1 MSVALQLLVVLVALC
16 MVPGGAG
23 GGRRARLCFFSELA
37 SHFLR
42 VLARVIFFMA
52 DVARARGAFLLQLRG
67 IVFPSASFSCGRV
80 AVFWSVRYFSRMAL
94 FFERV
99 FFRGWGGRGPLRCPR
114 LVVLFFRGLL
124 CLLCLLCFK
133 RFALFLF
140 ACGCVRAWLC
150 VWMGKGDGRGSGGV
164 SFFAVCVVN
173 SKGRVAAF
181 RLE

>member
-99 FFRGWGGRGPLRCPR
+99 FFSGVGGERATSLSAVSG
-114 LVVLFFRGLL
+114 LVFSRP
-124 CLLCLLCFK
+124 
-133 RFALFLF
+133 
-140 ACGCVRAWLC
+140 
-150 VWMGKGDGRGSGGV
+150 
-164 SFFAVCVVN
+164 VVF
-173 SKGRVAAF
+173 VVF
-181 RLE
+181 VVF

>member
-99 FFRGWGGRGPLRCPR
+99 FFRG
-114 LVVLFFRGLL
+114 
-124 CLLCLLCFK
+124 
-133 RFALFLF
+133 
-140 ACGCVRAWLC
+140 
-150 VWMGKGDGRGSGGV
+150 
-164 SFFAVCVVN
+164 
-173 SKGRVAAF
+173 
-181 RLE
+181 

>member
-1 MSVALQLLVVLVALC
+1 MGCGFVPEAAFRKCPSRCNFWWCWLLCAWFQAGR
-16 MVPGGAG
+16 GGAG
-23 GGRRARLCFFSELA
+23 GHAFVFFSELA

-99 FFRGWGGRGPLRCPR
+99 FFRG
-114 LVVLFFRGLL
+114 
-124 CLLCLLCFK
+124 
-133 RFALFLF
+133 
-140 ACGCVRAWLC
+140 
-150 VWMGKGDGRGSGGV
+150 
-164 SFFAVCVVN
+164 
-173 SKGRVAAF
+173 
-181 RLE
+181 